1 MRRGSRGA
9 VVIACIAV
17 TAMATLIGT
26 AANADAASSKPGVP
40 TGVIAQPG
48 DGAASVSWT
57 PPSNSGGSPI
67 IGYAASAGSKA
78 CTTTGATTCTI
89 SGLRNGQNYKVKV
102 KATNSQGTGKRSSIV
117 DVEPGLP
124 GEPTGVA
131 TVAENGAVLV
141 SWTPAADNG
150 SRISNYNV
158 VAAPGPRG
166 CNAAATTSCTVAG
179 LTNGIIYTFT
189 VSATN
194 AKGTGAASDPS
205 APTTPATVP
214 GAPTGVS
221 ATAGDG
227 SATVS
232 FSPPASDGGSAIIGY
247 TVTATDTTNSVN
259 GGEIG
264 TGAGSPIAVSGLT
277 NGDSYTFTV
286 TATNGVGAGSAGGA
300 SAVADGYTVTITD
313 QTNPS
318 DPNNGLTVDGSD
330 SPITVS
336 GLTSGDTY
344 SFTVMAT
351 NGIGTGTPSSPSV
364 GVPSP

>member
-150 SRISNYNV
+150 SPISNYNV

-179 LTNGIIYTFT
+179 LTNGISHVEKQFFEDGGLGIL
-189 VSATN
+189 
-194 AKGTGAASDPS
+194 
-205 APTTPATVP
+205 
-214 GAPTGVS
+214 
-221 ATAGDG
+221 AGDG
-227 SATVS
+227 KLHYGWEKILETYYDVAVWKSIHASLDYQFIDDPAFNRDRGPVS
-232 FSPPASDGGSAIIGY
+232 VF
-247 TVTATDTTNSVN
+247 
-259 GGEIG
+259 
-264 TGAGSPIAVSGLT
+264 AVRLHWE
-277 NGDSYTFTV
+277 
-286 TATNGVGAGSAGGA
+286 
-300 SAVADGYTVTITD
+300 
-313 QTNPS
+313 
-318 DPNNGLTVDGSD
+318 L
-330 SPITVS
+330 
-336 GLTSGDTY
+336 
-344 SFTVMAT
+344 
-351 NGIGTGTPSSPSV
+351 
-364 GVPSP
+364 